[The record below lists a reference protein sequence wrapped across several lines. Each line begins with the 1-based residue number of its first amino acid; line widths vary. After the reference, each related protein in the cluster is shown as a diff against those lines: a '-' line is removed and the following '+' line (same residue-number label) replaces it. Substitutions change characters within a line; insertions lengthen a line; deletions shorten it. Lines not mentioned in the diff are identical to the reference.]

1 MRIGYFISHF
11 PYNRPGDE
19 TLSGRYTYGGAEKV
33 AFSLAVKMAKSGHDV
48 IVFTSS
54 VDSKNSHESHQP
66 FEICRYGTVFRI
78 ARGNF
83 SPLLLLGPLKYQ
95 IDIAHIHFTNPPGDL
110 AGLLHGKTRKT
121 PLIVTYHGDG
131 VAEYGNLLRRMIV
144 TFHNRYMVSEVLAN
158 ARVIISPSNNYINES
173 QFLPKYREKIITIPN
188 GIDEDEYKAHCSKVA
203 CRVRLG
209 LPTDEKVVLFVGN
222 FVKYKGIDVLLRC
235 MPEVAKI
242 VPKVRL
248 VMVGSGNIKQD
259 LEKLARFLRID
270 KHVTFTGFVSENRKI
285 LYYRSSDVFVL
296 PSTMGPECFP
306 TVILEAMACGLPIVA
321 SNISGI
327 PELVRH
333 CENGFLIPPR
343 NVGALSTSLIDLL
356 TNEDLPT
363 KMAKNSIRMVK
374 RYSWENI
381 VRKTEEVYRQ
391 VLADRPSKI

>member
-11 PYNRPGDE
+11 PYNRTGDE

-48 IVFTSS
+48 TVFTSS
-54 VDSKNSHESHQP
+54 VDFKNSHERHQL

-83 SPLLLLGPLKYQ
+83 SPLLLLGPLKYH
-95 IDIAHIHFTNPPGDL
+95 IDIAHVHFTNPPGDL

-121 PLIVTYHGDG
+121 PLVVTYHGDG
-131 VAEYGNLLRRMIV
+131 VADYGNLLRRMLV
-144 TFHNRYMVSEVLAN
+144 AFHNRYLLSEVLAD
-158 ARVIISPSNNYINES
+158 ARVIISPSDNYVNES
-173 QFLPKYREKIITIPN
+173 RFLPKYIKKIITIPN
-188 GIDEDEYKAHCSKVA
+188 GIDVDEYKACCSKEA

-209 LPTDEKVVLFVGN
+209 LQSDEKVVLFVGN
-222 FVKYKGIDVLLRC
+222 FVQYKGIDVLLRC
-235 MPEVAKI
+235 MPEVVKI
-242 VPKVRL
+242 VPEVRL
-248 VMVGSGNIKQD
+248 VLVGSGRIRQD
-259 LEKLARFLRID
+259 LEKLARCLRID

-285 LYYRSSDVFVL
+285 LYYRSSDVFAL

-333 CENGFLIPPR
+333 CENGFLIPPQ

-356 TNEDLPT
+356 TNEDLRM
-363 KMAKNSIRMVK
+363 KMARNSIKMVK

-381 VRKTEEVYRQ
+381 VRKTEEVYKQ
-391 VLADRPSKI
+391 VLVDRPSKI